1 MQMLCHKPSPLDAL
15 QRVWLVVTQAV
26 VLCLA
31 LALGGAQAVAQTAG
45 EAPLSQESLFKEVG
59 NWMQQNQQ
67 LSAGQ
72 FDFVPLDNR
81 VKVPPCDRPLVMDL
95 PFATKE
101 TVRVRCLGAS
111 SWQLYLRANIKTPP
125 AKPATT
131 AAPSSAATPSSAA
144 APSSAAKPAPATAP
158 SNNAPAAAQ
167 PLPVAAT
174 PPKSVGVPASPR
186 RKVVVGTQFL
196 RAGTVLSASML
207 EETEQAAAGA
217 DNSLFGSVKDLEN
230 AEVVRDIPAGTALRS
245 SDVRRALMIKQGQLV
260 MLTISQ
266 GGSFAIVA
274 RVEALQDGRLGDQI
288 RLKNPESGRLLSG
301 VVTGPN
307 AAKGL

>member
-1 MQMLCHKPSPLDAL
+1 MSFDLTQTMQMLCHKTPTRATL
-15 QRVWLVVTQAV
+15 QRRWLAV
-26 VLCLA
+26 AQTGALCLA
-31 LALGGAQAVAQTAG
+31 LAMGWVQAIAQTGGDA
-45 EAPLSQESLFKEVG
+45 ALSQDALFKEVG
-59 NWMQQNQQ
+59 SWMQQTQQ

-72 FDFVPLDNR
+72 FDFVPLDSR
-81 VKVPPCDRPLVMDL
+81 VKVQPCDRPLAMDL

-111 SWQLYLRANIKTPP
+111 SWQLYLRANIKV
-125 AKPATT
+125 
-131 AAPSSAATPSSAA
+131 PS
-144 APSSAAKPAPATAP
+144 AKPAPVAP
-158 SNNAPAAAQ
+158 ASVAASAPVAVIPQKSASAPAA
-167 PLPVAAT
+167 
-174 PPKSVGVPASPR
+174 PR

-207 EETEQAAAGA
+207 EETEQASAAV

-230 AEVVRDIPAGTALRS
+230 AEVVRDIAAGTALRS
-245 SDVRRALMIKQGQLV
+245 ADVRRALMVKQGQLV

-266 GGSFAIVA
+266 GNSFAIVA

>member
-1 MQMLCHKPSPLDAL
+1 MQMLCHKPPPLAAL
-15 QRVWLVVTQAV
+15 QRGWLALTRAAA
-26 VLCLA
+26 LCLA
-31 LALGGAQAVAQTAG
+31 LALGGAQASAQTAG
-45 EAPLSQESLFKEVG
+45 EAPLSQDSLFKEVG

-72 FDFVPLDNR
+72 FDFVPLDSR
-81 VKVPPCDRPLVMDL
+81 VKVQPCDRPLVMDL
-95 PFATKE
+95 PFSTKE

-111 SWQLYLRANIKTPP
+111 SWQLYLRANIKAPQS
-125 AKPATT
+125 KPAT
-131 AAPSSAATPSSAA
+131 AVAPP
-144 APSSAAKPAPATAP
+144 
-158 SNNAPAAAQ
+158 NNAASAPPAS
-167 PLPVAAT
+167 VTAT
-174 PPKSVGVPASPR
+174 PPKSVGIPASPR
-186 RKVVVGTQFL
+186 RKVVIGTQFL
-196 RAGTVLSASML
+196 RAGTVLNASML
-207 EETEQAAAGA
+207 EETEQAAAGL
-217 DNSLFGSVKDLEN
+217 DNSLFGGVKDLEN

-245 SDVRRALMIKQGQLV
+245 SDVRRALMVKQGQLV

-266 GGSFAIVA
+266 GSSFAIVA

>member
-1 MQMLCHKPSPLDAL
+1 
-15 QRVWLVVTQAV
+15 
-26 VLCLA
+26 
-31 LALGGAQAVAQTAG
+31 
-45 EAPLSQESLFKEVG
+45 
-59 NWMQQNQQ
+59 
-67 LSAGQ
+67 
-72 FDFVPLDNR
+72 
-81 VKVPPCDRPLVMDL
+81 MDL

-111 SWQLYLRANIKTPP
+111 SWQLYLRANIKTAP
-125 AKPATT
+125 AKPVAAAVA
-131 AAPSSAATPSSAA
+131 AAPASAA
-144 APSSAAKPAPATAP
+144 APPVTAIP
-158 SNNAPAAAQ
+158 PKGTSTPAAA
-167 PLPVAAT
+167 A
-174 PPKSVGVPASPR
+174 R

-196 RAGTVLSASML
+196 RAGTVLNASML
-207 EETEQAAAGA
+207 EETDQAGAAAA

-230 AEVVRDIPAGTALRS
+230 AEVVRDIAAGTALRS
-245 SDVRRALMIKQGQLV
+245 SDVRRALMVKQGQLV

>member
-1 MQMLCHKPSPLDAL
+1 MQMLCHKLPPLAAL
-15 QRVWLVVTQAV
+15 QRVWLVVTQAA

-31 LALGGAQAVAQTAG
+31 LALGGTQAVAQTAG

-81 VKVPPCDRPLVMDL
+81 VKVQPCDRPLVMDL

-111 SWQLYLRANIKTPP
+111 SWQLYLRANIKIPP
-125 AKPATT
+125 AKPAT
-131 AAPSSAATPSSAA
+131 AA
-144 APSSAAKPAPATAP
+144 APSSAAAPASAAKPAPAPATAP

-167 PLPVAAT
+167 PVAVAAT
-174 PPKSVGVPASPR
+174 PPKNAGVSALPR

-217 DNSLFGSVKDLEN
+217 DNLLFGSVKDLEN

>member
-1 MQMLCHKPSPLDAL
+1 MQMLCHKPLPLAAL
-15 QRVWLVVTQAV
+15 QRGWLALTRAAA
-26 VLCLA
+26 LCLA
-31 LALGGAQAVAQTAG
+31 LALGGAQAIAQTAG

-81 VKVPPCDRPLVMDL
+81 VKVQPCDRPLVMDL
-95 PFATKE
+95 PFSTKE

-111 SWQLYLRANIKTPP
+111 SWQLYLRANIKATP
-125 AKPATT
+125 AKPAT
-131 AAPSSAATPSSAA
+131 AAA
-144 APSSAAKPAPATAP
+144 AP
-158 SNNAPAAAQ
+158 NNAAAA
-167 PLPVAAT
+167 PPASATAT
-174 PPKSVGVPASPR
+174 PPKSVGIPASPR
-186 RKVVVGTQFL
+186 RKVVIGTQFL
-196 RAGTVLSASML
+196 RAGTVLNASML
-207 EETEQAAAGA
+207 EETEQAAAGL
-217 DNSLFGSVKDLEN
+217 DNSLFGGVKDLEN

-245 SDVRRALMIKQGQLV
+245 SDVRRALMVKQGQLV

-266 GGSFAIVA
+266 GSSFAIVA

>member
-1 MQMLCHKPSPLDAL
+1 MQMLCHKPLPLAAL
-15 QRVWLVVTQAV
+15 QRGWLAITRAAA
-26 VLCLA
+26 LCLA
-31 LALGGAQAVAQTAG
+31 LALGGAQAIAQTAG
-45 EAPLSQESLFKEVG
+45 EAPLSQESLFKEAG

-81 VKVPPCDRPLVMDL
+81 VKVQPCDRPLVMDL
-95 PFATKE
+95 PFSTKE

-111 SWQLYLRANIKTPP
+111 SWQLYLRANIKATP
-125 AKPATT
+125 AKPAT
-131 AAPSSAATPSSAA
+131 AA
-144 APSSAAKPAPATAP
+144 APP
-158 SNNAPAAAQ
+158 NNAASAPPAS
-167 PLPVAAT
+167 VTAT
-174 PPKSVGVPASPR
+174 PPKSVGIPASPR
-186 RKVVVGTQFL
+186 RKVVIGTQFL
-196 RAGTVLSASML
+196 RAGTVLNASML
-207 EETEQAAAGA
+207 EETEQAAAGL
-217 DNSLFGSVKDLEN
+217 DNSLFGGVKDLEN

-245 SDVRRALMIKQGQLV
+245 SDVRRALMVKQGQLV

-266 GGSFAIVA
+266 GSSFAIVA

>member
-1 MQMLCHKPSPLDAL
+1 MQMLCHKNPQAASQQGGRVARAL
-15 QRVWLVVTQAV
+15 AGA
-26 VLCLA
+26 LCLA
-31 LALGGAQAVAQTAG
+31 LALGWAQAIAQTAG
-45 EAPLSQESLFKEVG
+45 EAALSQENLFKEVG

-72 FDFVPLDNR
+72 FDFVPLDSR
-81 VKVPPCDRPLVMDL
+81 VKVQPCDRPLAMDL

-101 TVRVRCLGAS
+101 TVRVRCLGAT
-111 SWQLYLRANIKTPP
+111 SWQLYLRANIKAVGT
-125 AKPATT
+125 
-131 AAPSSAATPSSAA
+131 
-144 APSSAAKPAPATAP
+144 KPAPAAP
-158 SNNAPAAAQ
+158 AAVAASAPAAATA
-167 PLPVAAT
+167 PLKSASSAA
-174 PPKSVGVPASPR
+174 PAR

-196 RAGTVLSASML
+196 RAGTVLSAAML
-207 EETEQAAAGA
+207 EETEQSATAA
-217 DNSLFGSVKDLEN
+217 DNSLFGSLKDLEN
-230 AEVVRDIPAGTALRS
+230 AEVVRDIAAGTALRS
-245 SDVRRALMIKQGQLV
+245 SDVRRALLVKQGQLV

-266 GGSFAIVA
+266 GNSFAIVA

>member
-1 MQMLCHKPSPLDAL
+1 MQMLCHNPKLPIAR
-15 QRVWLVVTQAV
+15 QRGWLAAAR
-26 VLCLA
+26 LGAICLM
-31 LALGGAQAVAQTAG
+31 LVLGGAQAIAQTAG
-45 EAPLSQESLFKEVG
+45 EAALTQDNLFKEVG
-59 NWMQQNQQ
+59 NWMQQSQQ

-72 FDFVPLDNR
+72 FDFVPLDSR
-81 VKVPPCDRPLVMDL
+81 VKVQPCDRPLVMDL

-111 SWQLYLRANIKTPP
+111 SWQLYLRANIK
-125 AKPATT
+125 
-131 AAPSSAATPSSAA
+131 APS
-144 APSSAAKPAPATAP
+144 AKPAPAAASSPGASAAP
-158 SNNAPAAAQ
+158 PNSA
-167 PLPVAAT
+167 PVAIPPVPVSAI
-174 PPKSVGVPASPR
+174 PPKTANGSATSR
-186 RKVVVGTQFL
+186 RKVVMGTQFL

-207 EETEQAAAGA
+207 EETEQTATGT
-217 DNSLFGSVKDLEN
+217 DNALFGSVKDLEN

-245 SDVRRALMIKQGQLV
+245 SDVRRALLVKQGQLV
-260 MLTISQ
+260 MLTIGQ
-266 GGSFAIVA
+266 GSGFAIVA

>member
-1 MQMLCHKPSPLDAL
+1 MQMLCHKPLPLAAL
-15 QRVWLVVTQAV
+15 QRGWLALTRAAA
-26 VLCLA
+26 LCLA
-31 LALGGAQAVAQTAG
+31 LALGGAQAIAQTVG
-45 EAPLSQESLFKEVG
+45 EAPLSQDSLFKEVG

-81 VKVPPCDRPLVMDL
+81 VKVQPCDRPLVMDL
-95 PFATKE
+95 PFSTKE

-111 SWQLYLRANIKTPP
+111 SWQLYLRANIKAPP
-125 AKPATT
+125 AKPAT
-131 AAPSSAATPSSAA
+131 AVAPPNNAAA
-144 APSSAAKPAPATAP
+144 APPASAT
-158 SNNAPAAAQ
+158 
-167 PLPVAAT
+167 AT
-174 PPKSVGVPASPR
+174 PPKSVGIPASPR
-186 RKVVVGTQFL
+186 RKVVIGTQFL
-196 RAGTVLSASML
+196 RAGTVLNASML
-207 EETEQAAAGA
+207 EETEQAAAGL
-217 DNSLFGSVKDLEN
+217 DNSLFGGVKDLEN

-245 SDVRRALMIKQGQLV
+245 SDVRRALMVKQGQLV

-266 GGSFAIVA
+266 GSSFAIVA

>member
-1 MQMLCHKPSPLDAL
+1 MQMLCHKNPQAASQQGGRVARAL
-15 QRVWLVVTQAV
+15 AGA
-26 VLCLA
+26 LCLA
-31 LALGGAQAVAQTAG
+31 LALGWAQAIAQTAG
-45 EAPLSQESLFKEVG
+45 EAALSQENLFKEVG

-72 FDFVPLDNR
+72 FDFVPLDSR
-81 VKVPPCDRPLVMDL
+81 VKVQPCDRPLAMDL

-101 TVRVRCLGAS
+101 TVRVRCLGAT
-111 SWQLYLRANIKTPP
+111 SWQLYLRANIKAVGT
-125 AKPATT
+125 
-131 AAPSSAATPSSAA
+131 
-144 APSSAAKPAPATAP
+144 KPAPAAP
-158 SNNAPAAAQ
+158 AAIAASAPAAATA
-167 PLPVAAT
+167 PLKSASSAA
-174 PPKSVGVPASPR
+174 PAR

-196 RAGTVLSASML
+196 RAGTVLSAAML
-207 EETEQAAAGA
+207 EETEQAATAA
-217 DNSLFGSVKDLEN
+217 DNSLFGSLKDLEN
-230 AEVVRDIPAGTALRS
+230 AEVVRDIAAGTALRS
-245 SDVRRALMIKQGQLV
+245 SDVRRALLVKQGQLV

-266 GGSFAIVA
+266 GNSFAIVA

>member
-1 MQMLCHKPSPLDAL
+1 MSFDLTQTMQMLCHKTPTRATL
-15 QRVWLVVTQAV
+15 QRRWLAV
-26 VLCLA
+26 AQTGALCLA
-31 LALGGAQAVAQTAG
+31 LAMGWVQAIAQTGAD
-45 EAPLSQESLFKEVG
+45 AALSQDALFKEVG
-59 NWMQQNQQ
+59 SWMQQTQQ

-72 FDFVPLDNR
+72 FDFVPLDSR
-81 VKVPPCDRPLVMDL
+81 VKVQPCDRPLAMDL

-111 SWQLYLRANIKTPP
+111 SWQLYLRANIKV
-125 AKPATT
+125 
-131 AAPSSAATPSSAA
+131 PS
-144 APSSAAKPAPATAP
+144 AKPAPVAP
-158 SNNAPAAAQ
+158 ASVAASAPVAVIPQKSAIAPAA
-167 PLPVAAT
+167 
-174 PPKSVGVPASPR
+174 PR

-196 RAGTVLSASML
+196 RAGTVLSATML
-207 EETEQAAAGA
+207 EETEQASAAV

-230 AEVVRDIPAGTALRS
+230 AEVVRDIAAGTALRS
-245 SDVRRALMIKQGQLV
+245 ADVRRALMVKQGQLV

-266 GGSFAIVA
+266 GNSFAIVA